1 MEMMIAMKSLR
12 ARKLKNCPRYAPVL
26 YSIQDTFMETGQG

>member
-1 MEMMIAMKSLR
+1 MEMIIVMKTLR
-12 ARKLKNCPRYAPVL
+12 ARELKNCPRFAPVL